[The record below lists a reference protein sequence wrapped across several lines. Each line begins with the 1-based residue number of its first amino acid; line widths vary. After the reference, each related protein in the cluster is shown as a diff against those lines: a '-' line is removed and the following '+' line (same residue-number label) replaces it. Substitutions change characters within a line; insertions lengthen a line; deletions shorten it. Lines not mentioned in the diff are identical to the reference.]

1 MRVKCYGKSLPQQD
15 RTVNEDAF
23 SIIREPIPVAVVS
36 DGAGNAEQAARR
48 VVRLFELF
56 VREATPETILL
67 PTTWTGWV
75 KKLDSALLGGCES
88 TFLAAAVVG
97 FTLVGVSAGDSQ
109 AYLLGAEGG
118 FKYLTTA
125 PQKARLGSGNA
136 QPFTFT
142 AVLKPRDV
150 ALLMTDGAWT
160 PISPYVTEKALHGVF
175 LQHFSEVPSAMITAA
190 SRTGRWDDMAV
201 VALRLIGA

>member
-1 MRVKCYGKSLPQQD
+1 MRVECYGKSLTQQD

-23 SIIREPIPVAVVS
+23 AIIREPIPVAVVC

-56 VREATPETILL
+56 VREAAPETILL
-67 PTTWTGWV
+67 PNTWTGWV

-118 FKYLTTA
+118 FKYLTTG
-125 PQKARLGSGNA
+125 PQKARLGSGNV

-150 ALLMTDGAWT
+150 VLLMTDGAWT
-160 PISPYVTEKALHGVF
+160 PLSPYLIEKAVRGVL
-175 LQHFSEVPSAMITAA
+175 LQHFSEVPSAVLAAA
-190 SRTGRWDDMAV
+190 SRTGRWDDMTA